1 MKARKKP
8 RLWTSIQRALSARD
22 RAEMAAMEGL
32 LSSIE
37 SPRRKRARRA
47 TGRPGANGRADK

>member
-1 MKARKKP
+1 MKTRSKP

-22 RAEMAAMEGL
+22 RAEMAAMERL

-37 SPRRKRARRA
+37 SPRRKKRRRA
-47 TGRPGANGRADK
+47 VQRSLSR

>member
-1 MKARKKP
+1 MKTRKKP

-22 RAEMAAMEGL
+22 RAEMAAMERL

-37 SPRRKRARRA
+37 SPRRKKGRRVA
-47 TGRPGANGRADK
+47 ERSRSR